1 MRPSR
6 GSRWIVVL
14 LGIGILMA
22 LVPVQ
27 ESIHKGRPA
36 VFDPDRKMKPAG
48 AMELGPTPA
57 LIASLGGFRT
67 VAADLL
73 WIRLERVWD
82 TGNWWALLPLLESV
96 TQLDPHF
103 VLAWQVYGWHCAYN
117 MNAEAETVIDKRYW
131 LQRGMEVLQR
141 AVDVN
146 PDSWEMLFELGWTHF
161 DRAHEPYR
169 AAEYFNQADEML
181 GSRSYV
187 TRMTY
192 RVYEH
197 IMDFEK
203 LFPAMERA
211 LKRHTDDAV
220 HQKTVKRDIDWW
232 TEHWNDPREHRR
244 QIVMENTKRQQRGAP
259 GVIPFWLYPD
269 DPYYVIC
276 PYDGMPAPKGSTTC
290 EYCRRPLP
298 QSQPT
303 AEATPAG
310 G

>member
-6 GSRWIVVL
+6 GSRWLIVL
-14 LGIGILMA
+14 LGIGLLMA
-22 LVPVQ
+22 TVPLQ
-27 ESIHKGRPA
+27 ESIHKGRPTL
-36 VFDPDRKMKPAG
+36 FDPNRKMRPAG

-131 LQRGMEVLQR
+131 LQRGLEILRR

-146 PDSWEMLFELGWTHF
+146 PDSWEMLFELGWTHY

-169 AAEYFNQADEML
+169 AGEYFRQSDELL

-197 IMDFEK
+197 AMDFDK

-211 LKRHTDDAV
+211 KKRHLDDKV
-220 HQKTVKRDIDWW
+220 HQKTVQRDIDWW
-232 TEHWNDPREHRR
+232 TAHRDDPREHRR
-244 QIVMENTKRQQRGAP
+244 QIVMENTQRQQRGAP
-259 GVIPFWLYPD
+259 GVMPFALYPD
-269 DPYYVIC
+269 DPFYVVC
-276 PYDGMPAPKGSTTC
+276 PYDGMPAPKGSATC
-290 EYCRRPLP
+290 EYCGRPLP
-298 QSQPT
+298 GSQPS
-303 AEATPAG
+303 AESAPG
-310 G
+310 PN